1 MLRSTS
7 LMSLLLL
14 LFIASTTSYDQEEMG
29 TNTNMG
35 LRILKKGGTQLERI
49 MKAKGQAEEW
59 QNMKRNTYST
69 MENEDRKD
77 MMDFLLIFKV

>member
-1 MLRSTS
+1 
-7 LMSLLLL
+7 MSLLLL
-14 LFIASTTSYDQEEMG
+14 LFIANTTSYDQEEMG

-69 MENEDRKD
+69 MENEDRED

>member
-1 MLRSTS
+1 
-7 LMSLLLL
+7 MSLLLL

-49 MKAKGQAEEW
+49 MKTRGQAEEW

-69 MENEDRKD
+69 MENEDRED